1 MMVRRTLHRGSRQL
15 IGPVTSCCAREA
27 HMISRVRF
35 HRLAV
40 VTIAVCLG
48 GCATQRENIT
58 DAWLMHNVKDL
69 VACWGPPE
77 RVLDVGSGNRVFVW
91 SETRTMSTPSY
102 ATMAGGVMLDYTAA
116 LTVEFRGTRS
126 FWVDSHGEIYR
137 SAQRGRPFFAEGPG
151 PCAQARSEGAVAARQ
166 TRTSA
171 PNCTGASPTPL

>member
-1 MMVRRTLHRGSRQL
+1 MRSRFRL
-15 IGPVTSCCAREA
+15 D
-27 HMISRVRF
+27 
-35 HRLAV
+35 RLAV
-40 VTIAVCLG
+40 VIIALCFG

-77 RVLDVGSGNRVFVW
+77 RVLDVGGGNRDFVW

-102 ATMAGGVMLDYTAA
+102 AGMAGGVMLDYTPA

-137 SAQRGRPFFAEGPG
+137 SAQRGRPFVAEGPG
-151 PCAQARSEGAVAARQ
+151 PCAEARSEGAVAVRQ
-166 TRTSA
+166 TRISA
-171 PNCTGASPTPL
+171 PNCTGALPTPL